1 MSDQQLNNL
10 IKMLDQII
18 ANNLHHG
25 DDDKVTDVAADH
37 LQKFWAR
44 SMKQQVIAYASENPA
59 GLSQLSRQAINKLA
73 ENWENTARA

>member
-10 IKMLDQII
+10 IKMIDQII

-25 DDDKVTDVAADH
+25 DNDRVTDIAVDH

-44 SMKQQVIAYASENPA
+44 SMKQQIIEYANSEPE
-59 GLSQLSRQAINKLA
+59 QLSPL
-73 ENWENTARA
+73 ARATIEKLETQSVSRV

>member
-10 IKMLDQII
+10 IKMIDQII

-25 DDDKVTDVAADH
+25 ENDRVTNIAADH

-44 SMKQQVIAYASENPA
+44 SMKQQVIEYASSEQA
-59 GLSQLSRQAINKLA
+59 ELSPL
-73 ENWENTARA
+73 ARATIKKLEALTTNSA

>member
-10 IKMLDQII
+10 IKMIDQIV

-25 DDDKVTDVAADH
+25 DNDRVTDIAADH

-44 SMKQQVIAYASENPA
+44 SMKQQIIEHANSA
-59 GLSQLSRQAINKLA
+59 QAELLPLTRVTIEKLEA
-73 ENWENTARA
+73 QPPGKT